1 MGFEFTISVIFKAVL
16 ERYFMSTKKKN
27 YDVIYAGNYTK
38 DTIIT
43 PDGIRK
49 VDGGGMN
56 YAANVGARL
65 GVKAAIITRLA
76 KEDQHVVDVIQAA
89 GIDCFPYYSEASTLM
104 TLEYKTRNVDDRNLY
119 VKSTAGTILPE
130 FLDGFDAKVI
140 AVSPSL
146 RGEVEPDFF
155 STLRR
160 RTNALLAADVQGFV
174 RVLRDETLVYE
185 SWPEM
190 HEVLKNLDIL
200 KSDAVEAAYL
210 TGEKD
215 IEKAAAIYAGMGA
228 KEIILTHSEG
238 VLIYADGECHHFQFH
253 ATSMAGRS
261 GRGDTC
267 MGSYVAKRISLPP
280 REAGKWA
287 AAATSLKVE
296 RVGVF
301 NRSIS
306 EVKAFIDRY
315 YSD

>member
-1 MGFEFTISVIFKAVL
+1 MANS
-16 ERYFMSTKKKN
+16 KKS

-43 PDGIRK
+43 LDGTRD

-65 GVKAAIITRLA
+65 GINAAVITRLA
-76 KEDQHVVDVIQAA
+76 KEDQHVVEAIRAA
-89 GIDCFPYYSEASTLM
+89 GIDCYPFYSDFSTVM
-104 TLEYKTRNVDDRNLY
+104 TLEYKTRDVDKRNLY
-119 VKSTAGTILPE
+119 VKTTAGTIFPDYLQG
-130 FLDGFDAKVI
+130 FLAKAI

-146 RGEVEPDFF
+146 RGEVEPEFF
-155 STLRR
+155 SILRG
-160 RTNALLAADVQGFV
+160 RTDALLAVDVQGFV
-174 RVLRDETLVYE
+174 RVLRGGTLVYE
-185 SWPEM
+185 PWPEM
-190 HEVLKNLDIL
+190 PEVLQNLDIL
-200 KSDAVEAAYL
+200 KSDAMEAEYL

-215 IEKAAAIYAGMGA
+215 IEKAAAIYANMGV
-228 KEIILTHSEG
+228 KEIVLTHSDG
-238 VLIYADGECHHFQFH
+238 VLIYADGKYHHFDFH
-253 ATSMAGRS
+253 AASMAGRS

-306 EVKAFIDRY
+306 EVEAFIERY
-315 YSD
+315 YPD

>member
-1 MGFEFTISVIFKAVL
+1 
-16 ERYFMSTKKKN
+16 MSNLKKT

-43 PDGIRK
+43 PDGTRV

-56 YAANVGARL
+56 YAANAGARL
-65 GVKAAIITRLA
+65 GIKAAVITRLA
-76 KEDQHVVDVIQAA
+76 QEDQHVVDAISSA
-89 GIDCFPYYSEASTLM
+89 GIDCYPFYSDYSTVM
-104 TLEYKTRNVDDRNLY
+104 TLEYKTRDVDKRNLY
-119 VKSTAGTILPE
+119 IKSTAGTILPDY
-130 FLDGFDAKVI
+130 LDDFQAKAI

-146 RGEVEPDFF
+146 RGEIEPDFF
-155 STLRR
+155 SRLRHS
-160 RTNALLAADVQGFV
+160 TDALLAVDVQGFV

-185 SWPEM
+185 PWLEM
-190 HEVLKNLDIL
+190 PEVLCDLDIL
-200 KSDAVEAAYL
+200 KSDAVEAEFL

-215 IEKAAAIYAGMGA
+215 IEKAAAIYARMGV
-228 KEIILTHSEG
+228 KEIVLTHSDG
-238 VLIYADGECHHFQFH
+238 VLIYVEGECHHFQFH
-253 ATSMAGRS
+253 AASMAGRS

-301 NRSIS
+301 NRPIS
-306 EVKAFIDRY
+306 EVEAFIDRY

>member
-1 MGFEFTISVIFKAVL
+1 
-16 ERYFMSTKKKN
+16 MSTIKN
-27 YDVIYAGNYTK
+27 TYDVIYAGNYTK

-43 PDGIRK
+43 PDGICV

-56 YAANVGARL
+56 YAANVGAKL
-65 GVKAAIITRLA
+65 GIKAAVITRLA
-76 KEDQHVVDVIQAA
+76 KEDQHVVDAIQSA
-89 GIDCFPYYSEASTLM
+89 GIDCYPFYSETSTVM

-119 VKSTAGTILPE
+119 IKSTAGTILPDYLE
-130 FLDGFDAKVI
+130 DFQAKAI

-155 STLRR
+155 SILRQR
-160 RTNALLAADVQGFV
+160 PDTLLAVDVQGFV

-185 SWPEM
+185 PWPEM
-190 HEVLKNLDIL
+190 PEVLKNLDIL
-200 KSDAVEAAYL
+200 KSDAVEAEYL

-215 IEKAAAIYAGMGA
+215 IEKAAAIYTGMGV
-228 KEIILTHSEG
+228 KEIVLTHSDG
-238 VLIYADGECHHFQFH
+238 VLIYAEGQCHHFQFH

-301 NRSIS
+301 NRPTS
-306 EVKAFIDRY
+306 EVEAFMDRY

>member
-1 MGFEFTISVIFKAVL
+1 MSSV
-16 ERYFMSTKKKN
+16 KKK
-27 YDVIYAGNYTK
+27 YDVINVGNYTK

-43 PDGIRK
+43 PDGTRI

-56 YAANVGARL
+56 YAANAGARL
-65 GVKAAIITRLA
+65 GVNAAVITRLA
-76 KEDQHVVDVIQAA
+76 KEDQHVVDNIRAA
-89 GIDCFPYYSEASTLM
+89 GIDCYPFYSDYSTVM
-104 TLEYKTRNVDDRNLY
+104 TLEYKSRDVDKRNLY
-119 VKSTAGTILPE
+119 VKSTAGTIHPDY
-130 FLDGFDAKVI
+130 LDDFQAKVI

-155 STLRR
+155 SILRQ
-160 RTNALLAADVQGFV
+160 RTDALLAVDVQGFV

-185 SWPEM
+185 PWPEM
-190 HEVLKNLDIL
+190 SEVLKNLDIL
-200 KSDAVEAAYL
+200 KSDAVEAEYL

-215 IEKAAAIYAGMGA
+215 IEKAAAFYSSLGV
-228 KEIILTHSEG
+228 KEIVLTHSDG

-253 ATSMAGRS
+253 ASSMEGRS

-287 AAATSLKVE
+287 AAVTSMKVE

-301 NRSIS
+301 NRPIS
-306 EVKAFIDRY
+306 EVENFIARH

>member
-1 MGFEFTISVIFKAVL
+1 
-16 ERYFMSTKKKN
+16 MSIVKN
-27 YDVIYAGNYTK
+27 TYDVIYAGNYTK

-43 PDGIRK
+43 PDGIRV

-65 GVKAAIITRLA
+65 GIKAAVITRLA
-76 KEDQHVVDVIQAA
+76 KEDQHVVDTIQSA
-89 GIDCFPYYSEASTLM
+89 GIDCYPFYSETSTVM
-104 TLEYKTRNVDDRNLY
+104 TLEYKTRNVDERNLY
-119 VKSTAGTILPE
+119 IKSTAGTILPDYLDE
-130 FLDGFDAKVI
+130 FQAKAI

-146 RGEVEPDFF
+146 RGEVKPDFF
-155 STLRR
+155 SILRQ
-160 RTNALLAADVQGFV
+160 RTDALLAVDVQGFV

-185 SWPEM
+185 PWPEM
-190 HEVLKNLDIL
+190 PEVLKNLDIL
-200 KSDAVEAAYL
+200 KSDAVEAEYL
-210 TGEKD
+210 TGAND
-215 IEKAAAIYAGMGA
+215 IEKAAAIYAGMGV
-228 KEIILTHSEG
+228 KEIVLTHSDG
-238 VLIYADGECHHFQFH
+238 VLIYADGEYHHFQFH
-253 ATSMAGRS
+253 ASSMAGRS

-267 MGSYVAKRISLPP
+267 MGSYVAKRISLSP

-301 NRSIS
+301 NRPVW